1 MLRSIGKQSRESVES
16 VLEKRAGF
24 KGRANWAI
32 AQGHPQLRGLHKK
45 TEEKKLLPKET

>member
-45 TEEKKLLPKET
+45 QKKILPKET